1 MMRAYP
7 IALLTLLLAGAAWA
21 QDAETAEAP
30 AETPAEAGTE
40 APAEAPAAEEGS
52 DPAAET
58 PAEAPAPAP
67 AAAEGHDPAPQTS
80 PAASRPQTPSS
91 EAGEAPAEDPAEHI
105 RPRRI
110 GDDDIHLTMRW
121 GMRIQ
126 LDPAFDALGDDRNH
140 FAAEIGLDVRVWGPL
155 AVGFSFTGS
164 SELGELY
171 GLETRWQDNS
181 IFLSAVYRH
190 RFDRLGLSA
199 YGRLGPTVHWYHL
212 SIGDDLWT
220 RERFE
225 DDPWQFGARAAAG
238 LEFWPISPRF
248 IPYMGRFGVGVVLE
262 GYYDQAFQTEWS
274 SGGVDPGE
282 FDPTGPGWSL
292 GVTGRF

>member
-1 MMRAYP
+1 MTRAYP
-7 IALLTLLLAGAAWA
+7 IALMTLLLAGGAWA
-21 QDAETAEAP
+21 QAPEEAPAEDPAETAEASADA
-30 AETPAEAGTE
+30 AEDP
-40 APAEAPAAEEGS
+40 PAAEEGS
-52 DPAAET
+52 DP
-58 PAEAPAPAP
+58 PAEAPAEAPAEPP
-67 AAAEGHDPAPQTS
+67 AAAEGHDPAPEAP
-80 PAASRPQTPSS
+80 PAESAPQTPAPA
-91 EAGEAPAEDPAEHI
+91 AGEASDTAEI
-105 RPRRI
+105 RPRRA

-121 GMRIQ
+121 GMRIH
-126 LDPAFDALGDDRNH
+126 LDPAFDVLGDGRNH

-164 SELGELY
+164 NEFGEVY
-171 GLETRWQDNS
+171 GLDTHWQDNS

-199 YGRLGPTVHWYHL
+199 YGRLGPTVHWYRL
-212 SIGDDLWT
+212 AIGDELWA

-274 SGGVDPGE
+274 SGGVDPGA